1 MDINKPDINKLQNIK
16 FKIKVTKNG
25 PYVASGGIPLTNQ
38 IIVLDAD
45 GQCLEW
51 CETKRYPER
60 QNYSLCRCGKSKNP
74 PFCDSSHIETNFDGT
89 ETASHQLYL
98 EQCEKFTGPTLDLT
112 DAKALCAHAGFCD
125 RAGGTWNLIS
135 HSDDQKERQIA
146 LQESCNCPSG
156 RLVVWDKEGRVI
168 EPVLELSIGLVEST
182 SVAFAGPIWV
192 RGGIPIECA
201 DGEIYEVRNRVTLC
215 GCGRTSN
222 KPFCDGSHRQKPV
235 T

>member
-1 MDINKPDINKLQNIK
+1 MGINKPDIKKLQNIK

-25 PYVASGGIPLTNQ
+25 PYVVCGGIPLTNQ

-51 CETKRYPER
+51 RETERYAER
-60 QNYSLCRCGKSKNP
+60 ENYSLCRCGKSRNL
-74 PFCDSSHIETNFDGT
+74 PFCDGSHIAANFDGT
-89 ETASHQLYL
+89 ETASHRLYSD
-98 EQCEKFTGPTLDLT
+98 QCEKFTGPTLDLT
-112 DAKALCAHAGFCD
+112 DAKVLCADAGFCD

-135 HSDDQKERQIA
+135 HSDDPKARQIA
-146 LQESCNCPSG
+146 IEEACNCPSG

-182 SVAFAGPIWV
+182 IGVFAGPIWV
-192 RGGIPIECA
+192 RGGIPIESG
-201 DGEIYEVRNRVTLC
+201 DGEIYEIRNRIALC

-222 KPFCDGSHRQKPV
+222 KPFCNGSHRQKPV